1 MTELISVYICNF
13 NCAKYIDQSIQSVLD
28 QSYKN
33 YELIIVDDGSTD
45 NSKEIIEKYRKLNSV
60 RIFFRKNSG
69 LIKSANFAIR
79 ASRGNFVIRLDADD
93 YFDRNALLVLLNEI
107 KKSKNCALVY
117 PDYYL
122 VNQQGEISSMIQNI
136 DIEKYPT
143 LKSPPNGACCLIRKE
158 CIEEVGLYDQA
169 FDRQDGIDL
178 FYKII
183 SKYDFFS
190 FGSLSSN
197 LRVVFTSMSLFLI
210 ALEVISIFN

>member
-1 MTELISVYICNF
+1 MYIFVTLIVQNIL
-13 NCAKYIDQSIQSVLD
+13 DQSIQSVLA

-45 NSKEIIEKYRKLNSV
+45 NSKKIIEKYRKLKSV
-60 RIFFRKNSG
+60 RIFFQKNSG

-79 ASRGNFVIRLDADD
+79 ASRGNFVIILDADD
-93 YFDRNALLVLLNEI
+93 YLDRNALLVLLNEI

-136 DIEKYPT
+136 DIKKFPT

-183 SKYDFFS
+183 SKYDLANVNLPLFYYRQH
-190 FGSLSSN
+190 SSN
-197 LRVVFTSMSLFLI
+197 LTKDDKNF
-210 ALEVISIFN
+210 